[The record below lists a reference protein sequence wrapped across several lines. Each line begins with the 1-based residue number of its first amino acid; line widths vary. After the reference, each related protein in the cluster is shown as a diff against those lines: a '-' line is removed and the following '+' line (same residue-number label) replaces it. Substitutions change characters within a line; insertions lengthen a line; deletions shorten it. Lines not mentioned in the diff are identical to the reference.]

1 MLKTQAQTCWSEI
14 NSRGWNGKLAKPPDV
29 LTCDFNNQ
37 QNVVKC
43 ENVLYQVDSCL
54 WSYKIPDTNMR
65 YKHCTGQ
72 QFILRFIST
81 QDHPVTDVGCVKERG
96 DFKLCDTNIT
106 AEVLNLQDNHWI
118 ITSLTK
124 GTFIVQW

>member
-1 MLKTQAQTCWSEI
+1 
-14 NSRGWNGKLAKPPDV
+14 
-29 LTCDFNNQ
+29 
-37 QNVVKC
+37 
-43 ENVLYQVDSCL
+43 
-54 WSYKIPDTNMR
+54 MR

-106 AEVLNLQDNHWI
+106 AEVLNLQDNLPPLDNNI
-118 ITSLTK
+118 INKRYIYSSVIIIIYCKVVCDVYNTL
-124 GTFIVQW
+124 